1 MTEINPL
8 VRFLVRTAKAIRAAG
23 LKPAPPEPAKDG
35 VPAPQKTGGDW
46 ESLGRDL
53 GRAFRKFKDGDT
65 PKS

>member
-1 MTEINPL
+1 MTEVSPF

-35 VPAPQKTGGDW
+35 SPAPQKTGDW

-53 GRAFRKFKDGDT
+53 GRAFRKFKDGET
-65 PKS
+65 PKN

>member
-1 MTEINPL
+1 VTEISPF

-35 VPAPQKTGGDW
+35 SPARDKAGGDW

-53 GRAFRKFKDGDT
+53 GRAVRKFKDGDT
-65 PKS
+65 PKG